1 VAVVRKRNR
10 KQIEID
16 CVAVK
21 RRAQR
26 KIMAATEGMSPKAEI
41 AYFDRRATEG
51 PFQELRKRIR
61 KSSTTGRPSKG
72 RTRAS

>member
-1 VAVVRKRNR
+1 MAKRNSKR
-10 KQIEID
+10 TRID

-41 AYFDRRATEG
+41 AYFERRAAEG
-51 PFQELRKRIR
+51 PFAELRQQISQ
-61 KSSTTGRPSKG
+61 SSTPSRAAKG
-72 RTRAS
+72 RKRAS